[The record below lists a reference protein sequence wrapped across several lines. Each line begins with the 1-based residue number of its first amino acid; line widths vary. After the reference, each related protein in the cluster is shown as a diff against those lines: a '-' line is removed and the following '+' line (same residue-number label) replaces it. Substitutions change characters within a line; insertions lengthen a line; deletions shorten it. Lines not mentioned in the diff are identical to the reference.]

1 MDQQKLFELSQG
13 LSDTTEGVVLSIDW
27 AHRLVEVNQNGL
39 SLRMPWA
46 GPAPWQGDRVRIT
59 KLGQQPLCYL
69 IEGAPLGTVQTTT
82 SSIVTVLGD
91 DGVTYRYPHFG
102 SAPANG
108 AIVALDHGRHVVM
121 GTLSTSP
128 VAPPVVDLPPAPPTG
143 NFSSWFAPAWSGNWR
158 LGVFKGD
165 VVESSYNR
173 VAAYGYGTSIA
184 DTIPD
189 AATILRAEWHLAL
202 NWDNLPQNN
211 ATAGTHGHNGR
222 PGSMAEGDLSGSI
235 TVPTGSRAIDIL
247 GAVADSLKTGSRLG
261 IGFYSDPT
269 WWRQYGAA
277 PGSGR
282 IYMEWSL

>member
-1 MDQQKLFELSQG
+1 MDQRKIFELSQG
-13 LSDTTEGVVLSIDW
+13 LSDTTEGVILSIDW
-27 AHRLVEVNQNGL
+27 DARLVEVNQNGL
-39 SLRMPWA
+39 TGRMPWS
-46 GPAPWQGDRVRIT
+46 GAPPWVGDRVRVL
-59 KLGQQPLCYL
+59 KLGLKPFCTL

-108 AIVALDHGRHVVM
+108 AIVAMDHGRHVVL

-128 VAPPVVDLPPAPPTG
+128 VAPVEPELPPAPPVSVG
-143 NFSSWFAPAWSGNWR
+143 SAWFSPAWSGNWR
-158 LGVFKGD
+158 LGVDKGGL
-165 VVESSYNR
+165 VESSYNR
-173 VAAYGYGTSIA
+173 TAAYGFGTSIA

-189 AATILRAEWHLAL
+189 SATITRAEWHLAL

-211 ATAGTHGHNGR
+211 AIAGTHGHNGR
-222 PGSMAEGDLSGSI
+222 PGSMSEGDLSGSI
-235 TVPTGSRAIDIL
+235 TVPTGSRAIGIL
-247 GAVADSLKTGSRLG
+247 GSVADALKTGAALG

-282 IYMEWSL
+282 IYMEWTV